1 MNKESVFLKAKY
13 IIIWD
18 GKQHRQLEDGY
29 LEIRGNEIVD
39 FHRKLAEGTPYEDL
53 GNSAIIPG
61 FINLH
66 CHPSEVYGGR
76 SYKEDQGNANFYDS
90 TLYDYAGLV
99 ERVYHISD
107 FRGTGVRTR
116 GRNSRTDRN
125 SSLYR
130 MGCQGR
136 RRKRGNQYMGFS

>member
-99 ERVYHISD
+99 SFGEECAEIQAK
-107 FRGTGVRTR
+107 F
-116 GRNSRTDRN
+116 
-125 SSLYR
+125 
-130 MGCQGR
+130 
-136 RRKRGNQYMGFS
+136 